1 MDRRC
6 CGRTIA
12 SRKRRALISILTSIS
27 RMRPWWCARAFV
39 RRSIPTRRS
48 TKTTTRRRPAL
59 PAICAS
65 AVSRAHSSQASPSIS
80 ACAIRPRTPPA
91 KGSESSSS
99 RMPAAASI
107 SMGRWRRRGKAL
119 RRAGSRASRRMR
131 WPRRRLRSIIPL
143 SWRRR
148 KTPQGGGLMRARSM
162 ITAPVAAALAAL
174 TGFLSM
180 TAPARAQ
187 QPITIRAGT
196 LLDGK
201 GGVLRNAVVAVEGSR
216 IVKVGDGVAETA
228 TYDFPRFTVLPGMID
243 GHVHVGAHFGKDGR
257 ASTPGEPPAEAALYG
272 AANAFAMLMAGFTT
286 VQSIGAAS
294 DVPLRDA
301 IASGRLPGPR
311 LLTAVTPLTDTSLT
325 LDQVRAHVRKAV
337 ADTADVIK
345 IFASKSIREG
355 GGQTLSDDQI
365 NAACSEAKALGK
377 RVWVH
382 AHAASAVR
390 AAAVAGCTTVTHG
403 SQITDAEADLMAAR
417 GTYFE
422 PQTGLILQNYLE
434 NKARYI
440 GIGNY
445 NEAGFKFMEEGIPL
459 NDAMFKMAL
468 RHKDLKITMG
478 TDAVAGAHGHN
489 ANEIVHRVQV
499 DGQGAMDAIVA
510 ATSLNAEAMGLEGR
524 IGTLAPGMEADL
536 IAVDGNPVN
545 DVTALQRVVFV
556 MKGGA
561 VYRNVAGR

>member
-1 MDRRC
+1 
-6 CGRTIA
+6 
-12 SRKRRALISILTSIS
+12 
-27 RMRPWWCARAFV
+27 MRV
-39 RRSIPTRRS
+39 RSI
-48 TKTTTRRRPAL
+48 
-59 PAICAS
+59 
-65 AVSRAHSSQASPSIS
+65 V
-80 ACAIRPRTPPA
+80 
-91 KGSESSSS
+91 
-99 RMPAAASI
+99 AA
-107 SMGRWRRRGKAL
+107 
-119 RRAGSRASRRMR
+119 
-131 WPRRRLRSIIPL
+131 
-143 SWRRR
+143 
-148 KTPQGGGLMRARSM
+148 Q
-162 ITAPVAAALAAL
+162 VAAAIAGLGVA
-174 TGFLSM
+174 
-180 TAPARAQ
+180 APAGAQ

-196 LLDGK
+196 VLDGR
-201 GGVLRNAVVAVEGSR
+201 GGVLRNAVVSVEGSR
-216 IVKVGDGVAETA
+216 IVKMGNGAVETA
-228 TYDFPRFTVLPGMID
+228 TYDFPRFTVLPGLID
-243 GHVHVGAHFGKDGR
+243 GHVHIGAHFGKDGR
-257 ASTPGEPPAEAALYG
+257 ASTPGETPAEAALYG
-272 AANAFAMLMAGFTT
+272 AANAYAMLMAGFTT
-286 VQSIGAAS
+286 VQSIGAPS

-365 NAACSEAKALGK
+365 NAACSEAQALRK

-390 AAAVAGCTTVTHG
+390 AAALAGCTTVTHG

-545 DVTALQRVVFV
+545 DITALQRVVFV

-561 VYRNVAGR
+561 VYRNVAGQ